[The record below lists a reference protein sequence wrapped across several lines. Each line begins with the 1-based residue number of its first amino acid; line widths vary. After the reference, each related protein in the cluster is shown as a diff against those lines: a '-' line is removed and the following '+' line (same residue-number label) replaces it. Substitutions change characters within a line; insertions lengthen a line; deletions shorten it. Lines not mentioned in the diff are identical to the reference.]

1 MANVLKLEKQV
12 TVISALVEGTS
23 VRSIERMTGVHR
35 DTILRLMVRVAE
47 SAAAFSDTTLRDLDC
62 QRIECDEIWAYVA
75 KKQRNVE
82 GDDDRTRVGDQYTFV
97 ALDPDS
103 KLIPCWRVGKRG
115 VQVATDFI
123 LDLKSRLRN
132 RVQLSTDG
140 FEPYIAAVRHA
151 FGDDVDYATIVKSY
165 EETPAG
171 RGRYSPP
178 RIVSVDKQLVVGA
191 PDADLVSTSYVE
203 RQNLTIRMQVRRL
216 TRLTNAFSKKVENLR
231 AAMDLHFTHYNFVRF
246 HKTIRCTPAMEAG
259 VTDRLWTVQD
269 IAALLERAEADRRA
283 A

>member
-1 MANVLKLEKQV
+1 MANVLKVEKQV
-12 TVISALVEGTS
+12 AVISALVEGTS

-47 SAAAFSDTTLRDLDC
+47 AAAAFSDATLKDLDC

-82 GDDDRTRVGDQYTFV
+82 WNDDRTRVGDQYTFV
-97 ALDPDS
+97 ALDADS

-115 VQVATDFI
+115 AQTAVDFM

-132 RVQLSTDG
+132 RVQLTTDG

-151 FGDDVDYATIVKSY
+151 FGDEVDYATIVKSY

-178 RIVSVDKQLVVGA
+178 RIVSVEKELVFGA

-246 HKTIRCTPAMEAG
+246 HRSIRCTPAMEAG
-259 VTDRLWTVQD
+259 VVSSPMTVGD
-269 IAALLERAEADRRA
+269 LVDMAA
-283 A
+283 

>member
-115 VQVATDFI
+115 AQVATDFI

-259 VTDRLWTVQD
+259 VASSPLTVRD
-269 IAALLERAEADRRA
+269 LVEMAA
-283 A
+283 